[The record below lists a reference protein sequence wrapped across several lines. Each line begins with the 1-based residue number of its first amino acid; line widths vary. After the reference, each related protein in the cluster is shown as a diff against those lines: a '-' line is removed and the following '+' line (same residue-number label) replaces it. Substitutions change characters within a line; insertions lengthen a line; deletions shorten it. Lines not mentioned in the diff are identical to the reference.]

1 MDDNQFEDRMKLLKK
16 SYDKVPS
23 QFQSEK
29 IVREIESES
38 ESQHLQAIE
47 YIKKP
52 RKNRQKLIVWA
63 ISIASIFI
71 LSILGTTYFF
81 ENDKQMQRGSDGQYT
96 FSEVFED
103 IEKDYPV
110 VREKNRKLLKMK
122 ENEYEELGFVST
134 ADSRYDFYKKLSK
147 DEDRKMLY
155 SENQKDEYYKEIMRS
170 IQLPQQLLYTTMAN
184 ETTLT
189 DTEAMEYISEY
200 YDRSRELINYY
211 DNLFME
217 HSEELDFVREDGN
230 LESKTLIMNKD
241 KLPQILQNAIDSA
254 EIQNLGLK
262 IVYNNVVFGFNS
274 DVTTAKLEDKV
285 TARLLDYFTIL
296 HGEPFTY
303 GGDLV
308 HSIDETVFLLNTIE
322 KTWSLADQQLSFF
335 YELKGDYANAVY
347 SLLKGSNSYPVMDAT
362 GKVNKEYRDAWLNL
376 LENGSKFSP
385 TLVYLKPIVDEF
397 EASNWTSS
405 KHWGNLQFSDI
416 EDAVNH
422 SLYESFI
429 STSDANYS
437 ETENTIGTDFESRI
451 HSYYK
456 LFSKTHNQ
464 AILKDAKAL
473 EVIGLYYYSF
483 IMGDYD
489 TMYELFVKGEKY
501 GVPSKEKL
509 GGISFNDYLGKNT
522 RLSELFERMTFVQLE
537 TVRDDDV
544 QGVARIVRK
553 NEYEIS
559 LVKVREYRLIK
570 EENGWRLPLNPTK

>member
-1 MDDNQFEDRMKLLKK
+1 MDDKQFEDRMKLLKK

-23 QFQSEK
+23 QFQLEK
-29 IVREIESES
+29 IVGQIESEN
-38 ESQHLQAIE
+38 QKLQAIE

-71 LSILGTTYFF
+71 LSILGSTYFF
-81 ENDKQMQRGSDGQYT
+81 ENDKQLQQGSEGQYT
-96 FSEVFED
+96 FAEVFED

-110 VREKNRKLLKMK
+110 AREKNRKLLKMK
-122 ENEYEELGFVST
+122 EKDYAEIGFVNW
-134 ADSRYDFYKKLSK
+134 ADTRYNFYKKLSK
-147 DEDRKMLY
+147 DEDRKILY
-155 SENQKDEYYKEIMRS
+155 SENQKDEYYKETMRS
-170 IQLPQQLLYTTMAN
+170 IQLPQQLIYTTMAN
-184 ETTLT
+184 EKKLT
-189 DTEAMEYISEY
+189 DTEARIYISEY
-200 YDRSRELINYY
+200 YDRSTDLINYY
-211 DNLFME
+211 NNLFME
-217 HSEELDFVREDGN
+217 HSEDLDFVREDGN
-230 LESKTLIMNKD
+230 LEWKRLFMNKD
-241 KLPQILQNAIDSA
+241 KLPQILKNAIDSA

-285 TARLLDYFTIL
+285 TVRLLDYFTIL
-296 HGEPFTY
+296 HGKPFTY

-322 KTWSLADQQLSFF
+322 KTWSLADQELSFF
-335 YELKGDYANAVY
+335 DELKGDYANAVY
-347 SLLKGSNSYPVMDAT
+347 LLLKGSNSNPVMDAT

-437 ETENTIGTDFESRI
+437 ETEKMVGTDFESRI

-464 AILKDAKAL
+464 AVLKDAKAI
-473 EVIGLYYYSF
+473 EVVGLYYYS
-483 IMGDYD
+483 MMMDDYD
-489 TMYELFVKGEKY
+489 TVYELFVKGEKY
-501 GVPSKEKL
+501 GIPSKDKVREM
-509 GGISFNDYLGKNT
+509 SFDEYFGKDT
-522 RLSELFERMTFVQLE
+522 RLSEIFEKMTFVQLK
-537 TVRDDDV
+537 TVRDEDV
-544 QGVARIVRK
+544 QGVTRIVRK
-553 NEYEIS
+553 NEDEIDLLNVS
-559 LVKVREYRLIK
+559 EFRLIK

>member
-1 MDDNQFEDRMKLLKK
+1 MDDKQFEDRMKLLKK

-23 QFQSEK
+23 QFQLEK
-29 IVREIESES
+29 IVGQIESEN
-38 ESQHLQAIE
+38 QQLQTIE
-47 YIKKP
+47 QIKKP
-52 RKNRQKLIVWA
+52 RKNRQKLIAWA

-71 LSILGTTYFF
+71 LSILGATFLF
-81 ENDKQMQRGSDGQYT
+81 ENKKQMQQGSDGQYT
-96 FSEVFED
+96 FAEVFED

-110 VREKNRKLLKMK
+110 AREKNRKLLKMK
-122 ENEYEELGFVST
+122 EKDFVELGFVNS

-155 SENQKDEYYKEIMRS
+155 SENQKDEYYKEAMRS

-189 DTEAMEYISEY
+189 DTEARVYISEY
-200 YDRSRELINYY
+200 YDRSRDLINYY
-211 DNLFME
+211 NNLFME
-217 HSEELDFVREDGN
+217 HSEDLDFVREDGN
-230 LESKTLIMNKD
+230 LEWKRLFMNKD

-262 IVYNNVVFGFNS
+262 IVYNNVIFGFNS
-274 DVTTAKLEDKV
+274 DVTTAKLEGTV

-296 HGEPFTY
+296 HGKPFTY

-308 HSIDETVFLLNTIE
+308 HSIDETVFLINTIE

-335 YELKGDYANAVY
+335 DELKGDYTNAVY
-347 SLLKGSNSYPVMDAT
+347 SLLKGSNSNPVMDAT

-376 LENGSKFSP
+376 LENDPKFAP

-405 KHWGNLQFSDI
+405 KHWENLQFSDI

-437 ETENTIGTDFESRI
+437 EIEKTIGTNFESRI

-456 LFSKTHNQ
+456 LFSETHNQ
-464 AILKDAKAL
+464 AVLKDAKAL
-473 EVIGLYYYSF
+473 EVVGLYYYSF
-483 IMGDYD
+483 MKGDYD
-489 TMYELFVKGEKY
+489 TVYELFVKGEKY

-509 GGISFNDYLGKNT
+509 EGISFGEYLGKNT
-522 RLSELFERMTFVQLE
+522 RLSEIFERMTFVQLE
-537 TVRDDDV
+537 TDRDDDV

-553 NEYEIS
+553 KEDEID
-559 LVKVREYRLIK
+559 LLNVCEFRLIK
-570 EENGWRLPLNPTK
+570 EENGWRIPLNPTK